1 MNVKCKFEIDELLI
15 EKQGVLEAIGK
26 YRRLISQQ
34 EAELRIL
41 KKRMGLY
48 EERLV
53 SLGKKIE
60 SALGCALS
68 AIRGWDVR
76 S

>member
-1 MNVKCKFEIDELLI
+1 MNVKCEFEIDELLI
-15 EKQGVLEAIGK
+15 EKQGVLEAIEK

-41 KKRMGLY
+41 KERMGLC

-60 SALGCALS
+60 SA
-68 AIRGWDVR
+68 RGWDVR

>member
-1 MNVKCKFEIDELLI
+1 MNVKRKSGIDELLI

-26 YRRLISQQ
+26 YQRLISQQ

-41 KKRMGLY
+41 KKRMETY
-48 EERLV
+48 EEYLQY
-53 SLGKKIE
+53 LGKKIE
-60 SALGCALS
+60 SA
-68 AIRGWDVR
+68 RGWDVR